1 MVLMS
6 GAKSTPYHK
15 KPQSLV
21 AAIAGLAIAVA
32 AGYFGLQPSQDSPEQ
47 APATSAIRPHEGEC
61 PVESLPPQVKDTIAD
76 ITAGGPFDYPDNDGV
91 RFGNYEGHLP
101 RKDRNFY
108 REYTVET
115 PGLRHRGE
123 RRIIT
128 GGGSKTSPQQWYYT
142 DDHYE
147 SFCEIPNA
155 H

>member
-15 KPQSLV
+15 KPPSLV
-21 AAIAGLAIAVA
+21 AAVAGLAIAVA

-115 PGLRHRGE
+115 PGLHHRGE

>member
-21 AAIAGLAIAVA
+21 AAIAGLAIAVV
-32 AGYFGLQPSQDSPEQ
+32 AGYFGLQP
-47 APATSAIRPHEGEC
+47 AIRLHEDEC
-61 PVESLPPQVKDTIAD
+61 PVESLPPQVKDTIAN

>member
-21 AAIAGLAIAVA
+21 AAIAGLAIAVV
-32 AGYFGLQPSQDSPEQ
+32 AGYFGLQP
-47 APATSAIRPHEGEC
+47 AIRPHEDKC

>member
-1 MVLMS
+1 MS

-115 PGLRHRGE
+115 PGLHHRGE

>member
-1 MVLMS
+1 MS

>member
-6 GAKSTPYHK
+6 GAKSTPSHK
-15 KPQSLV
+15 KPPSLV
-21 AAIAGLAIAVA
+21 AAIAGLAIAVV
-32 AGYFGLQPSQDSPEQ
+32 AGYFGLQP
-47 APATSAIRPHEGEC
+47 AIRPHEGEC

>member
-1 MVLMS
+1 MS

-21 AAIAGLAIAVA
+21 AAVAGLAIAVA

-115 PGLRHRGE
+115 PGLHHRGE

>member
-21 AAIAGLAIAVA
+21 AAVAGLAIAVA

-115 PGLRHRGE
+115 PGLHHRGE

>member
-1 MVLMS
+1 MS
-6 GAKSTPYHK
+6 GAKSTPSHK
-15 KPQSLV
+15 KPQSLF
-21 AAIAGLAIAVA
+21 AAVAGLAIAVA
-32 AGYFGLQPSQDSPEQ
+32 AGYFGLQPSEDSPQQ
-47 APATSAIRPHEGEC
+47 APATSAVRHNEGEC

-101 RKDRNFY
+101 QKDRNFY

-115 PGLRHRGE
+115 PGLHHRGE
-123 RRIIT
+123 SRIIT

>member
-128 GGGSKTSPQQWYYT
+128 AGGSKTSPQQWYYT

>member
-115 PGLRHRGE
+115 PGLHHRGE

>member
-21 AAIAGLAIAVA
+21 AAIAVV
-32 AGYFGLQPSQDSPEQ
+32 AGYFGLQP
-47 APATSAIRPHEGEC
+47 AIRPHEDEC
-61 PVESLPPQVKDTIAD
+61 PVESLPPQVKDTIAN

>member
-6 GAKSTPYHK
+6 GAKSTPSHK
-15 KPQSLV
+15 KSQSLV

-32 AGYFGLQPSQDSPEQ
+32 AGYFGLQP
-47 APATSAIRPHEGEC
+47 AIRPHKDEC

-115 PGLRHRGE
+115 PGLHHRGE

>member
-32 AGYFGLQPSQDSPEQ
+32 AGYFGLQPS
-47 APATSAIRPHEGEC
+47 IRPHEGEC

-115 PGLRHRGE
+115 PGLHHRGE

>member
-6 GAKSTPYHK
+6 GAKSTPSHK

>member
-1 MVLMS
+1 MS
-6 GAKSTPYHK
+6 GAKSTPSHK

>member
-1 MVLMS
+1 MS
-6 GAKSTPYHK
+6 GAKSTPSHK
-15 KPQSLV
+15 KPQSLF
-21 AAIAGLAIAVA
+21 AAVAGLAIAVA
-32 AGYFGLQPSQDSPEQ
+32 AGYFGLQPSEDSPQQ
-47 APATSAIRPHEGEC
+47 APATSAVRHNEGEC

-101 RKDRNFY
+101 QKDRNFY

-115 PGLRHRGE
+115 PGLHHRGE

>member
-6 GAKSTPYHK
+6 GAKSTPSHK

-21 AAIAGLAIAVA
+21 AAVAGLAIAVA
-32 AGYFGLQPSQDSPEQ
+32 AGYFGLQPSQDSPEK

-61 PVESLPPQVKDTIAD
+61 PVESLPSQVKDTIAD

-91 RFGNYEGHLP
+91 RFGNYEGYLP

>member
-6 GAKSTPYHK
+6 GAKSTPSHK

-32 AGYFGLQPSQDSPEQ
+32 AGYIGLQP
-47 APATSAIRPHEGEC
+47 AIRPHEDEC